1 MIGTRT
7 SSFSAGGKGLF
18 NREIGPL
25 QSQLHLGEYDLLRLA
40 PMLESDFVQVSKRGE
55 VIDVHN
61 QVQTVTVGVACT
73 SAIHMVPNVLVL
85 ARPIIPRKE
94 SHPKLKSLLRH
105 HTPPKRFELTRLLP
119 LRFVK
124 ISIHNLEKKQLRFK
138 LASGRTFYLQLSP
151 QLGQQEDLFPLW
163 VKVVQML
170 RPPSETPSV
179 LPESIRDMRE
189 REEAPARKAPSITL
203 FNLDED
209 KDDKVSIR
217 SVYLASD
224 DLNAEMRARQSVALT
239 FERPLSP
246 QALRYPAIT
255 DGRSSDLVSPPASA
269 SDDVGIDDPLLMPS
283 RQRSDSSV
291 KEEESE
297 DLSASRRRASRSRR
311 SSRSKSRR
319 ARSKKPSKILSLIT
333 SCSWGSRR
341 KRSRDRKSR
350 NKSKKR

>member
-1 MIGTRT
+1 M
-7 SSFSAGGKGLF
+7 K
-18 NREIGPL
+18 
-25 QSQLHLGEYDLLRLA
+25 
-40 PMLESDFVQVSKRGE
+40 VSKRGE

-94 SHPKLKSLLRH
+94 THPKLKSLLRH
-105 HTPPKRFELTRLLP
+105 HPPPKRFELTRLLP

-151 QLGQQEDLFPLW
+151 QPGQQEDLFPLW

-179 LPESIRDMRE
+179 LPETIRDIPH
-189 REEAPARKAPSITL
+189 EEAPAHKTPSITM

-224 DLNAEMRARQSVALT
+224 DLNTDVRARESVGLS

-255 DGRSSDLVSPPASA
+255 DGRSSDLVSPAASA
-269 SDDVGIDDPLLMPS
+269 SDDVGIDDPLILPS
-283 RQRSDSSV
+283 RQRSDVSV
-291 KEEESE
+291 QEEESV
-297 DLSASRRRASRSRR
+297 DLSASRSAFQETQQDPLPHHILLLGEPEEEEPRSEVPEQIQETL
-311 SSRSKSRR
+311 SRSKGNP
-319 ARSKKPSKILSLIT
+319 KPSSLFST
-333 SCSWGSRR
+333 EP
-341 KRSRDRKSR
+341 
-350 NKSKKR
+350 